1 MGEIFNGFSILFRGS
16 NDLSIVYYGSFT
28 TATGKCPREYLF
40 DIIIVRCARI
50 YFKRGYTDLV
60 IGRGIFEM
68 RLRLIVLQSY
78 YRQFTGVVITLDCFI
93 MVLSLFKRI
102 LS

>member
-28 TATGKCPREYLF
+28 TATGPREYLF
-40 DIIIVRCARI
+40 DIIIVRCACI
-50 YFKRGYTDLV
+50 YFERGYSDLV